1 MEVEVGKVEDFPRV
15 GRACS
20 GHGSRT
26 RGQVAMFLHWVLFQ
40 GPSNYL
46 LWWELKWAGGVGR
59 GIRNVYEGVGLYGSW
74 GSWRIWR
81 LEWKL
86 VRCFWVLH
94 AYACV
99 MSQCVVS
106 RQ

>member
-1 MEVEVGKVEDFPRV
+1 
-15 GRACS
+15 
-20 GHGSRT
+20 
-26 RGQVAMFLHWVLFQ
+26 MFLCWVLFQ
-40 GPSNYL
+40 GLVNYL

-74 GSWRIWR
+74 GSWRIGW

-94 AYACV
+94 AYADV
-99 MSQCVVS
+99 MFQCIMDNLAGMRSEERRVGKECRS
-106 RQ
+106 RWSPYH